1 MDDNDIYKEEDD
13 FYATMNLPKTVSIH
27 CTVLSSDSLR
37 LPVVIFLFRNSNENF
52 FFSPQFKATL
62 EQINTAYKQFSRIY
76 HPDKHTDPDK
86 KKDAELLFNRIKQ
99 VSFCFKFL
107 H

>member
-1 MDDNDIYKEEDD
+1 M
-13 FYATMNLPKTVSIH
+13 
-27 CTVLSSDSLR
+27 LSSDSSY
-37 LPVVIFLFRNSNENF
+37 LPVMIFCFATLMKIF

-99 VSFCFKFL
+99 VSF
-107 H
+107 

>member
-1 MDDNDIYKEEDD
+1 MDDNDTYKEEDD
-13 FYATMNLPKTVSIH
+13 FYATMNLPKTVSIQY
-27 CTVLSSDSLR
+27 TVLTSDSFH
-37 LPVVIFLFRNSNENF
+37 LPVMIFSFRNSNENL

-99 VSFCFKFL
+99 VSIL
-107 H
+107 I